1 MLNVL
6 LYVKNQGKANHGA
19 CHYLKCHTGS
29 QDIKWIRTKA
39 NNEITNFGQ
48 FSQSLNRIRL
58 FVTPWTAGHQASLSI
73 TNSRN
78 LLKLVFME
86 SIVPSNHLILCHPL
100 LLPPSIFH
108 SIRVFSSESFPHTRW
123 PNYWS
128 FSFSI
133 SPSNEYQH
141 WFLLGWTDWISLQS
155 KGLSRV
161 FSNITLQNHQFFG
174 AQLFL

>member
-1 MLNVL
+1 MEIVMLNVL
-6 LYVKNQGKANHGA
+6 LYVKNRGKANHGA

-100 LLPPSIFH
+100 LLPPSIFA
-108 SIRVFSSESFPHTRW
+108 SIRVFSNESRAPGNKLPPAKILGRNWSVQVYHAFPQLVDQW
-123 PNYWS
+123 GGS
-128 FSFSI
+128 A
-133 SPSNEYQH
+133 
-141 WFLLGWTDWISLQS
+141 
-155 KGLSRV
+155 LSDEPG
-161 FSNITLQNHQFFG
+161 I
-174 AQLFL
+174 A